1 MKKFYFYPKLANL
14 LAFTFKIFLISLM
27 SFTGVYNT
35 FALEFRTK
43 LLDDLAGNI
52 NSISNS
58 PIARDNNRIYELSHR
73 SFIEEEDVIPPTVK
87 TRDITVILDESGNA
101 MITAEEID
109 DNSSD
114 NVGITGFFL
123 DLTSFD
129 CSQIGDNTVS
139 LTARDAAGNMASAM
153 AVVTVLDKTQ
163 PKLLEKSYTLMLN
176 SEGMASFN
184 PKDYSFEVTLVV
196 NPTYT
201 SNWVIFRYFQD
212 DLTPEELD
220 GLYFTLDGLS
230 YHQLFFDYTDRFDQ
244 SYFYLD
250 TDGHNSGLNAQD
262 IFGKNRREFTLS
274 FASWYDTC
282 GDVEVSLSQNEFGC
296 DEVGNHTLNLLLS
309 DAQGN
314 SIEESVVI
322 TIEDTIR
329 PHLTTKDLT
338 IEFENEAD
346 VPRTIASAD
355 LVDKAMDNCTIQY
368 ITISQEVFSPANAGA
383 NEVKV
388 IVTDKQGN
396 HVEQTAVVTVVVPDQ
411 VPPKVVTKD
420 ITVQLEQSGG
430 VSISP
435 EQIDNGSSDNLRI
448 TSLTLDQ
455 TYFDCSSVGDN
466 VVTLTAQD
474 AAGNRA
480 SELAIVTVVDNS
492 RPTLLEKNYTLML
505 DSEGKTSFN
514 QEDYTFEVTLLVD
527 PEYPSNLVI
536 FRNLKAD
543 FEPEK
548 LDGLYFTLDGFT
560 YHQLFLYKAYIGGDA
575 YYYID
580 KDGSSGTPNAQDI
593 FGEQMRTFS
602 LKFASWYDNCGDVQV
617 GLPKKDFTCDDLGE
631 NTLAV
636 TFTDTY
642 NNQLDETIVVT
653 VKDTIKPL
661 LSTKN
666 LMIEFEHEEGE
677 AVTIES
683 QNLVVEATDNCGIQE
698 ITLSRNTFN
707 ASDAGE
713 NDVVVMLTDTYGN
726 SVEQTAVVTVVVP
739 DHTPPMVIT
748 QDIQVELDESGKATI
763 SPEQVDHGSS
773 DNLRITNLSLDRTF
787 FDCSHLGENTVV
799 LTAFDAAGNRA
810 SETAVVTVVD
820 NIPPSISN
828 KPLMVM
834 LDAEGNASFNP
845 ADYFFE
851 MSLTVYGNYD
861 YNRISLSRFE
871 NRDVAPEDLD
881 GLYFRLEGA
890 PYHQLFF
897 DRTYSDGSSFYYIDR
912 EDYSSNPNMKELFG
926 NQSREL
932 NLSFTPWPDNCVNV
946 QIALSQNEF
955 SCNDIGDNT
964 LTLTARDGSGNEIN
978 SEVTITVVDTISP
991 VLITK
996 NFKLEFENAEA
1007 DLVTIG
1013 PKDLIKTASDN
1024 CAIQNIALS
1033 KNTFG
1038 PNDTGENEV
1047 IVSLTDIHGNT
1058 TRKPALVIIP
1068 DVILPEVITQ
1078 NITVE
1083 LDEYG
1088 KATISPEQID
1098 NGSSDNIGIKALSL
1112 DKTSF
1117 DCSNKFGDNT
1127 VTLTA
1132 YDAAGNKASATAVVT
1147 VLDNILPTLSA
1158 KSYTLMLDAEGNASF
1173 NPKNYSFEMT
1183 LTAVADDGSNGVIL
1197 KDFKEGG
1204 SAPKELDGLYFTI
1217 DGISYHQ
1224 LFFVDTDN
1232 EGNSYYS
1239 IDLEEDSSSPNA
1251 QEIFGSQAGEF
1262 DLSFTPWYDNC
1273 GEVQIVSSQSEFSC
1287 EHVGENVV
1295 ILTALDASENKVS
1308 KPVTITVKDTI
1319 SPVLLTKDFE
1329 IDFENARAESITL
1342 DPRDLVRGATDN
1354 CGIQDTVLSQT
1365 TFSPDDTGE
1374 NEVIVSLTD
1383 IHGNRTMQ
1391 KAVVSI
1397 PDVIPPIIETRDIT
1411 VDLDDSGEATITS
1424 QQIDRGSSDNVA
1436 ITELF
1441 LDKTSFDCSDLGEN
1455 TVTLTAR
1462 DAAGNV
1468 SFGRAIVTVVDRL
1481 EPTIAQKE
1489 DIVIV
1494 AEADAYSAVVEFSTL
1509 SASDACGVEVVQTSG
1524 LASGSEF
1531 PAGTTEVV
1539 FTATDTSGNTSESRF
1554 MVTVETVNR
1563 APELK
1568 GEVDTIYV
1576 DKNTTYTAD
1585 LPTGLFVDADP
1596 GDALSYSLTTKDGS
1610 ALPAWVVLNPEQMQ
1624 VTVSPTDSEGGEHI
1638 FLLTASDQLG
1648 ATADVELVVVVQ
1660 IPTGVEDLD
1669 QAFDFVVYPNPSK
1682 DKVHVRLQGADISE
1696 GEVLIHSIGG
1706 QEIYR
1711 ESYLF
1716 DKEIELD
1723 LSKEVDGVYF
1733 ISIQAGGQV
1742 LTKKVILKK

>member
-1 MKKFYFYPKLANL
+1 MKKFYFFRKLANL

-43 LLDDLAGNI
+43 LLDDIAGNI
-52 NSISNS
+52 DS
-58 PIARDNNRIYELSHR
+58 PIEQNNNWLSET
-73 SFIEEEDVIPPTVK
+73 SYQNFTNAEDLTPPTVK

-114 NVGITGFFL
+114 NVGITGLFL
-123 DLTSFD
+123 DQTSFD

-153 AVVTVLDKTQ
+153 AVVTVLDNIP
-163 PKLLEKSYTLMLN
+163 PKLLEKNYTLMLN
-176 SEGMASFN
+176 SEGTASFN
-184 PKDYSFEVTLVV
+184 PKDYSFEVTLTVH
-196 NPTYT
+196 PAYT
-201 SNWVIFRYFQD
+201 SNWVIFRYFQN
-212 DLTPEELD
+212 DLAPEELD

-230 YHQLFFDYTDRFDQ
+230 YHQLFFDHTDRFDQ
-244 SYFYLD
+244 SYFYIG

-262 IFGKNRREFTLS
+262 IFGINLREFTLS

-296 DEVGNHTLNLLLS
+296 DEVGNHSLKLLLS
-309 DAQGN
+309 DARGN

-338 IEFENEAD
+338 IEFENETD
-346 VPRTIASAD
+346 VPRTITSAD
-355 LVDKAMDNCTIQY
+355 LVEKVVDNCAVQN
-368 ITISQEVFSPANAGA
+368 ITLSQEVFGPANAGA

-388 IVTDKQGN
+388 SVTDKQGN
-396 HVEQTAVVTVVVPDQ
+396 SVEQTAVVTVVVPDQ

-420 ITVQLEQSGG
+420 ITVQLDQSGG

-455 TYFDCSSVGDN
+455 TYFDCSSVGEHE
-466 VVTLTAQD
+466 VKLTAQD
-474 AAGNRA
+474 AAGNKA
-480 SELAIVTVVDNS
+480 SELATVTVVDNS

-514 QEDYTFEVTLLVD
+514 PVDYTFEVTLTVD
-527 PEYPSNLVI
+527 PVYTSSLVI
-536 FRNLKAD
+536 FRNFQDDLA
-543 FEPEK
+543 PEK
-548 LDGLYFTLDGFT
+548 LDGLYFTIDGFT
-560 YHQLFLYKAYIGGDA
+560 YYQLFLHKAYISGTA
-575 YYYID
+575 YYYIH
-580 KDGSSGTPNAQDI
+580 KNGSSGTLNAQDI
-593 FGEQMRTFS
+593 FGEQTRTFT

-617 GLPKKDFTCDDLGE
+617 GLPKKDFSCEDLGE
-631 NTLAV
+631 NMLDV
-636 TFTDTY
+636 TFTDRY

-666 LMIEFEHEEGE
+666 LTIEFEHEEGE
-677 AVTIES
+677 AVTIKP
-683 QNLVVEATDNCGIQE
+683 QDLVVGASDNCRIQE
-698 ITLSRNTFN
+698 TVLSKSIFSS
-707 ASDAGE
+707 SDAGE
-713 NDVVVMLTDTYGN
+713 NDVVVTLTDTYGN

-748 QDIQVELDESGKATI
+748 QDIQVELDESGKASI
-763 SPEQVDHGSS
+763 RPEQVDHGSS
-773 DNLRITNLSLDRTF
+773 DNLRITNLSLDRTS

-799 LTAFDAAGNRA
+799 LTAYDAAGNRA

-845 ADYFFE
+845 ADYSFE

-861 YNRISLSRFE
+861 YNRIRLSRFE

-881 GLYFRLEGA
+881 GLYFRLEGT
-890 PYHQLFF
+890 PFHQLFF
-897 DRTYSDGSSFYYIDR
+897 DRTDSYGSSSYYIDR
-912 EDYSSNPNMKELFG
+912 EGYRSNPNMKELFG
-926 NQSREL
+926 NQPREL
-932 NLSFTPWPDNCVNV
+932 DLSFTPWPDNCGNV
-946 QIALSQNEF
+946 QIELSQSEF
-955 SCNDIGDNT
+955 NCDDIGDNT
-964 LTLTARDGSGNEIN
+964 LTLTARDGSGNEIS

-1088 KATISPEQID
+1088 KATIRPEQID

-1173 NPKNYSFEMT
+1173 NPKDYSFEMT
-1183 LTAVADDGSNGVIL
+1183 LTAVPDDGSNGVIL

-1204 SAPKELDGLYFTI
+1204 AAPKELDGLYFTI
-1217 DGISYHQ
+1217 DGIYYHQ

-1262 DLSFTPWYDNC
+1262 GLSFTLGYDNC
-1273 GEVQIVSSQSEFSC
+1273 REVQIVSSQSEFSC
-1287 EHVGENVV
+1287 EHVGENAV
-1295 ILTALDASENKVS
+1295 ILTAQDVSENEAIKT
-1308 KPVTITVKDTI
+1308 VTITVKDTI
-1319 SPVLLTKDFE
+1319 CPVLITKDFE
-1329 IDFENARAESITL
+1329 IEFEHARAEPITL
-1342 DPRDLVRGATDN
+1342 DPRNLVRNAIDN

-1383 IHGNRTMQ
+1383 IHGNRTVQ
-1391 KAVVSI
+1391 KAVVTI

-1411 VDLDDSGEATITS
+1411 VDLDNSGEATITL

-1436 ITELF
+1436 ITEIF

-1468 SFGRAIVTVVDRL
+1468 LFGRAIVTVVDRI
-1481 EPTIAQKE
+1481 EPTIAKKE

-1494 AEADAYSAVVEFSTL
+1494 AEADAYSAVVEFSTP

-1539 FTATDTSGNTSESRF
+1539 FIATDNSGNTSESRF

-1563 APELK
+1563 APELM

-1610 ALPAWVVLNPEQMQ
+1610 AIPAWVVLNPEQMR
-1624 VTVSPTDSEGGEHI
+1624 VTVSPTDSEVGEHT

-1682 DKVHVRLQGADISE
+1682 GKVYVRLQGADISE
-1696 GEVLIHSIGG
+1696 GEILIHSIGG

-1711 ESYLF
+1711 EIYLF
-1716 DKEIELD
+1716 DREIELD

-1733 ISIQAGGQV
+1733 ISIQAGGRV